1 MRVWK
6 RKLDESPVKEINNFP
21 PVEGLAITDGLST
34 WYVKGSKRFKVFS
47 DRAVKSW
54 NFPVILNVNPNV
66 LDGIED
72 SGVIGFRDGSLIKDI
87 VSGKI
92 YLVSG
97 SKVRLITNPDTLD
110 ILGRDKV
117 IEVSSDEI
125 KIHLEGEPLND
136 LAEHR

>member
-1 MRVWK
+1 LRVWK
-6 RKLDESPVKEINNFP
+6 KKLDESPVKEINNFT
-21 PVEGLAITDGLST
+21 PVDGLAITDGLNT

-47 DRAVKSW
+47 DRAVNSW

-72 SGVIGFRDGSLIKDI
+72 CGVIGFRDGSLIKDI

-125 KIHLEGEPLND
+125 KIHIEGEPLNEFK
-136 LAEHR
+136 EH

>member
-1 MRVWK
+1 LNK
-6 RKLDESPVKEINNFP
+6 APQIDGI
-21 PVEGLAITDGLST
+21 AITDGLNT

-47 DRAVKSW
+47 DRAVNSW

-66 LDGIED
+66 LDVIED
-72 SGVIGFRDGSLIKDI
+72 CGVIGFRDGSLIKDI

-125 KIHLEGEPLND
+125 KIHIEGESINGI
-136 LAEHR
+136 

>member
-1 MRVWK
+1 
-6 RKLDESPVKEINNFP
+6 VKKINNFS
-21 PVEGLAITDGLST
+21 PVDGLAITDGLNT

-47 DRAVKSW
+47 DRALNSW

-72 SGVIGFRDGSLIKDI
+72 CGVIGFRDGSLIKDI

-125 KIHLEGEPLND
+125 KIHLEGEPLNEFKD
-136 LAEHR
+136 H

>member
-1 MRVWK
+1 LRVWK
-6 RKLDESPVKEINNFP
+6 KKLDESPVKEINNFT
-21 PVEGLAITDGLST
+21 PVEGLAITDGLNT
-34 WYVKGSKRFKVFS
+34 WYIKGSKRFKVFS
-47 DRAVKSW
+47 DRAVNSW

-72 SGVIGFRDGSLIKDI
+72 CGVIGFRDGSLIKDI

-97 SKVRLITNPDTLD
+97 SKVRLITSPDTLD
-110 ILGRDKV
+110 VLGRDKV

-125 KIHLEGEPLND
+125 KIHIEGEPLND
-136 LAEHR
+136 FKDH

>member
-1 MRVWK
+1 M
-6 RKLDESPVKEINNFP
+6 KEINNFP

-136 LAEHR
+136 FKEH

>member
-1 MRVWK
+1 LKAWK
-6 RKLDESPVKEINNFP
+6 KKLEDFPSKTINSLSPID
-21 PVEGLAITDGLST
+21 GIAITDGIST
-34 WYVKGSKRFKVFS
+34 WYVKNSKRFKLFS
-47 DRAVKSW
+47 ERAVNSW

-72 SGVIGFRDGSLIKDI
+72 CGIIGFRDGSLIKDI

-97 SKVRLITNPDTLD
+97 SKIRLITNPDCLD
-110 ILGRDKV
+110 VLGRGRV

-125 KIHLEGEPLND
+125 KIHIEGEPLND
-136 LAEHR
+136 IAEH

>member
-1 MRVWK
+1 M
-6 RKLDESPVKEINNFP
+6 KEINSFP
-21 PVEGLAITDGLST
+21 PVEGLAITDGLNT

-97 SKVRLITNPDTLD
+97 SKVRLITSPDILD

>member
-6 RKLDESPVKEINNFP
+6 KKLDESPVKEINNFT
-21 PVEGLAITDGLST
+21 PVEGLAITDGLNT
-34 WYVKGSKRFKVFS
+34 WYIKGSKRFKVFS
-47 DRAVKSW
+47 DRAVNSW

-72 SGVIGFRDGSLIKDI
+72 CGVIGFRDGSLIKDI

-97 SKVRLITNPDTLD
+97 SKVRLITSPDTLD
-110 ILGRDKV
+110 VLGRDKV

-125 KIHLEGEPLND
+125 KIHIEGEPLND
-136 LAEHR
+136 FKDH

>member
-1 MRVWK
+1 M
-6 RKLDESPVKEINNFP
+6 KEINNFP